1 MPHCGVELC
10 ALVSWY
16 STAIALKPCALR
28 EGARR
33 PFFLSYGRGTVQPR
47 NIVYSMWCR
56 AMPQLGAQARAYTP
70 YLVLSPRPKNASH
83 RNQLMY
89 LVVGRRLLRVSSRC
103 ERTSGCRA
111 LSKPLP
117 LVHPHIAVPRAGLR
131 LPPFDRGLLASPCSS
146 FSKCCYLGVEYLL
159 QGGYMASKVPALS
172 VNSAML
178 PAGIGNYCRRS
189 MFRTWQ
195 LAAGRERSWRVE
207 G

>member
-1 MPHCGVELC
+1 MDGALFNPATLCTACGAGPCLSLVRRRVPICPTWCFHHDRRMPPIE
-10 ALVSWY
+10 
-16 STAIALKPCALR
+16 I
-28 EGARR
+28 
-33 PFFLSYGRGTVQPR
+33 SY
-47 NIVYSMWCR
+47 
-56 AMPQLGAQARAYTP
+56 
-70 YLVLSPRPKNASH
+70 
-83 RNQLMY
+83 MY

-146 FSKCCYLGVEYLL
+146 FSKCCYLGVECLL